1 MNLYCI
7 PIESSASKEK
17 QWNRFLVSTFG
28 IELAHLIQRARIE
41 VHKMVETDGVKG
53 SCIPQP
59 TVIECNDNWWEF
71 VWEITSGKI
80 FFQIAKNKPYHFFFN
95 HKDGKRVTNLKVP

>member
-41 VHKMVETDGVKG
+41 VHKLTLTDGKRT
-53 SCIPQP
+53 CLPQP
-59 TVIECNDNWWEF
+59 KVVECKNNWWEF
-71 VWEITSGKI
+71 VWDIGEGKF
-80 FFQIAKNKPYHFFFN
+80 FFQIAKNQPYHFFFN
-95 HKDGKRVTNLKVP
+95 NKDGKKAANLKIP